1 MGLETIKLK
10 DLEGKAKNIYEAITV
25 MAKRARHL
33 NNKRLADKEEI
44 LDGNDEPEEFIPEPF
59 IPTNT
64 VRETKVATI
73 ALEEFLA
80 GEIEYRY
87 VEPMPME
94 NEEESSESSDEE
106 TSDKEKE

>member
-10 DLEGKAKNIYEAITV
+10 DIEGKAKNIYEAIVV
-25 MAKRARHL
+25 MSKRARHL

-44 LDGNDEPEEFIPEPF
+44 MDGNDEPEEFITEP
-59 IPTNT
+59 IVPITT
-64 VRETKVATI
+64 ERETKVATI
-73 ALEEFLA
+73 ALAEFLA

-94 NEEESSESSDEE
+94 GEGDLSETSDGESSDKA
-106 TSDKEKE
+106 KE

>member
-10 DLEGKAKNIYEAITV
+10 ELEGKAKNIYEAIVV

-44 LDGNDEPEEFIPEPF
+44 MDGTDESEEFTPE
-59 IPTNT
+59 IIVPTNRK
-64 VRETKVATI
+64 RETKVATI
-73 ALEEFLA
+73 ALDEFLA
-80 GEIEYRY
+80 GEIEFKY

-94 NEEESSESSDEE
+94 GEELPESTDEE
-106 TSDKEKE
+106 TSDDTKE

>member
-10 DLEGKAKNIYEAITV
+10 ELEGKAKNIYEAIVV

-44 LDGNDEPEEFIPEPF
+44 MDGNDETEEFIPEP
-59 IPTNT
+59 IVPTNT
-64 VRETKVATI
+64 EREVKVATI
-73 ALEEFLA
+73 ALDEFLA
-80 GEIEYRY
+80 GEVEFSY

-94 NEEESSESSDEE
+94 GEKLPTESDGEEEGSKKAE
-106 TSDKEKE
+106 

>member
-44 LDGNDEPEEFIPEPF
+44 MDGTDEPEEFMPEPI

-64 VRETKVATI
+64 EKETKVATI
-73 ALEEFLA
+73 ALDEFLA
-80 GEIEYRY
+80 GEIEFKY
-87 VEPMPME
+87 VQPMPME
-94 NEEESSESSDEE
+94 GEGESLESSGDASSDKG
-106 TSDKEKE
+106 KE

>member
-10 DLEGKAKNIYEAITV
+10 DLEGKAKNIYEAIVV
-25 MAKRARHL
+25 MSKRARHL

-44 LDGNDEPEEFIPEPF
+44 MDGNDEPEEFIPEP
-59 IPTNT
+59 IVPTNT
-64 VRETKVATI
+64 KRETKVATI
-73 ALEEFLA
+73 ALAEFLA

-94 NEEESSESSDEE
+94 SEVDSSESSGDSS
-106 TSDKEKE
+106 SDKVKE

>member
-10 DLEGKAKNIYEAITV
+10 ELEGKAKNIYESIVV

-44 LDGNDEPEEFIPEPF
+44 IDGTDEPEEFIPEP
-59 IPTNT
+59 IVPTNT
-64 VRETKVATI
+64 KREVKVATI
-73 ALEEFLA
+73 ALDEFLA
-80 GEIEYRY
+80 GEVEYRY

-94 NEEESSESSDEE
+94 SEELPTGSDGEEESSEKTE
-106 TSDKEKE
+106 

>member
-1 MGLETIKLK
+1 MGLETIRLK

-64 VRETKVATI
+64 ERETKVATI

-106 TSDKEKE
+106 SEDKKEE

>member
-10 DLEGKAKNIYEAITV
+10 ELEGKAKNIYEAITV

-44 LDGNDEPEEFIPEPF
+44 MDDNDEPEEFIPEP
-59 IPTNT
+59 IVPTNT
-64 VRETKVATI
+64 ERETKVATI

-80 GEIEYRY
+80 GEIEYKF

-94 NEEESSESSDEE
+94 SEVESSESSGDAS
-106 TSDKEKE
+106 SDKVEE